1 MSDYY
6 GYIYKVT
13 NNLNNKI
20 YIGQKRSPIFV
31 ESYFGSG
38 TQIRRAVE
46 KYGEENFSREVLE
59 WCYSKDDLNQK
70 EIYYIDKYNARDDSI
85 GYNIALGGNIIG
97 MKHSEET
104 KAKMS
109 ASAKGRIMSEET
121 KRKLSIAHTGKHLTD
136 EHKYKISQKQ
146 KVSMIGKNLGKK
158 HTDEW
163 KQWASECRKGH
174 LTSEETR
181 KKISQANKGKIHSE
195 ESRKKMSESHK
206 GLPAWNKGKPSP
218 LRGRTLSDETRKK
231 ISESLKGCKGHMTGH
246 THSEETKQKMREK
259 ALQRENVIYNLI
271 CKECGESF
279 EAPNP
284 SYRYCENH
292 RKKR

>member
-70 EIYYIDKYNARDDSI
+70 EIYYIDKYNARDNSI
-85 GYNIALGGNIIG
+85 GYNIALGGSIIG

-109 ASAKGRIMSEET
+109 ASAKGRRMSEET

-163 KQWASECRKGH
+163 KQWASEYRKGH

-181 KKISQANKGKIHSE
+181 KKISQANKGNIH
-195 ESRKKMSESHK
+195 RV
-206 GLPAWNKGKPSP
+206 L
-218 LRGRTLSDETRKK
+218 
-231 ISESLKGCKGHMTGH
+231 
-246 THSEETKQKMREK
+246 
-259 ALQRENVIYNLI
+259 
-271 CKECGESF
+271 F
-279 EAPNP
+279 
-284 SYRYCENH
+284 
-292 RKKR
+292 